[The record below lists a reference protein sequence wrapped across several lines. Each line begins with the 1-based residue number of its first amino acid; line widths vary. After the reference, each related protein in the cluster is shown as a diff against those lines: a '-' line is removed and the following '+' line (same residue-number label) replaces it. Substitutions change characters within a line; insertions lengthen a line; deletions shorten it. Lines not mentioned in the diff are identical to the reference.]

1 MDLGILASVGRVLI
15 GGAFLFSGIRPLMS
29 LPLVSRLLAAKR
41 VPFPKFMAVA
51 GGMFEVVMGLLAI
64 AGFWLPAVAV
74 ALAIFIVAATLMV
87 HDFWNEEGEQR
98 FADLNAVI
106 SNVIIV
112 GALLALAGLSS

>member
-1 MDLGILASVGRVLI
+1 
-15 GGAFLFSGIRPLMS
+15 
-29 LPLVSRLLAAKR
+29 
-41 VPFPKFMAVA
+41 
-51 GGMFEVVMGLLAI
+51 
-64 AGFWLPAVAV
+64 
-74 ALAIFIVAATLMV
+74 MV

>member
-1 MDLGILASVGRVLI
+1 LASVGRVLI
-15 GGAFLFSGIRPLMS
+15 GGAFLFSGIRLLMS
-29 LPLVSRLLAAKR
+29 LPLVSGLLAAKR
-41 VPFPKFMAVA
+41 VPFPKLMAVA
-51 GGMFEVVMGLLAI
+51 GGMFGVVMGLLAI
-64 AGFWLPAVAV
+64 AGFWLPAVAL
-74 ALAIFIVAATLMV
+74 ALAVFIVAATLMV